1 MFFAKI
7 GFHRAMPLYF
17 LGFVTNG
24 AFSRVVPLSD
34 FYKSWISGI
43 CAIRLFH
50 RQVRQEIKMWQ
61 SLMAYDPNKA
71 NLLNTGWQHQDL
83 RIHFYRWHHFHIG
96 MFWYSIM
103 ILGLLLPLTSFSFF
117 AALIQHHSLGR
128 KQAPIFCLPARAEP
142 ICK

>member
-1 MFFAKI
+1 MIFAKI

-50 RQVRQEIKMWQ
+50 RQGNIRSCDIKYLA
-61 SLMAYDPNKA
+61 SAKEKA
-71 NLLNTGWQHQDL
+71 V
-83 RIHFYRWHHFHIG
+83 I
-96 MFWYSIM
+96 SEEK
-103 ILGLLLPLTSFSFF
+103 S
-117 AALIQHHSLGR
+117 GR
-128 KQAPIFCLPARAEP
+128 R
-142 ICK
+142 